1 MQAAIADT
9 SPAHLLAGSAA
20 MHCGAAVR
28 VIRSRSILP
37 HPPLQAGVFVG
48 KLALVDMP
56 L

>member
-1 MQAAIADT
+1 MQAAIANT

-20 MHCGAAVR
+20 MHCGAAV
-28 VIRSRSILP
+28 IRSILP

>member
-1 MQAAIADT
+1 MQAAIANT

-28 VIRSRSILP
+28 VIRSILP